1 MGSIAAAQG
10 APPAGET
17 YVFFWN
23 DVLNPTPPLM
33 PVRIVGTPYDDI
45 ICGTPYND
53 VIRGLGGDDVI
64 VGGWYVNAADADDDI
79 LQGGVGDDTL
89 IGGKGS
95 DALAGNAGNDI
106 GFGYLPVSAGGTLP
120 GGPYPYGPSMPSTY
134 NEFFG
139 QAGSDYYLA
148 STIAIVGPPAVPSD
162 GSTGDFAWGGP
173 GTDELVGRSLPDT
186 FYGGGGSD
194 VIKGGAGDDTLRGLY
209 GSDTIWGGEGADE
222 IYGGPANDALFASSP
237 ELMTCPDITV
247 PDYCDESGGDQIF
260 GEGGDDSIYAGAGT
274 AVELRGNKGGD
285 AIHGFVSADVIYGGP
300 GNDWIKGGG
309 QADTIL
315 GGEGDDTIFGGYATA
330 IGGVE
335 PTDPV
340 THLRIFEDL
349 GDTIW
354 GGAGG
359 DSISGERGNDITYG
373 DAPTPAATDG
383 PDWVN
388 GGLDNDDL
396 FGGGGDDTLLAGE
409 GNDLMV
415 GGAGVDTLD
424 ARGNTI
430 NAIMYGAALSNV
442 APDPRNPTG
451 AGPSADAKVDT
462 FWGGR
467 GDNSFI
473 GACADYDMAHL
484 QASAPAVVGP
494 PPIPADPVGNYLYYV
509 PFYDGAI
516 PTIVFVCT
524 P

>member
-1 MGSIAAAQG
+1 MNVDMGPIAAALG

-23 DVLNPTPPLM
+23 DLLSPYPTNPGMPL
-33 PVRIVGTPYDDI
+33 RIVGTPYDDI
-45 ICGTPYND
+45 ICGSPYND
-53 VIRGLGGDDVI
+53 VIRGLGGDDII
-64 VGGWYVNAADADDDI
+64 VGAWYEKSTSVDDDI
-79 LQGGVGDDTL
+79 LQGGLGDDIL
-89 IGGKGS
+89 IGAKGS
-95 DALAGNAGNDI
+95 DALAGNAGDDI
-106 GFGYLPVSAGGTLP
+106 GIGDKPLPGSITPP
-120 GGPYPYGPSMPSTY
+120 GGPYPYSPSMPSSH
-134 NEFFG
+134 NEFYG

-148 STIAIVGPPAVPSD
+148 SEGNS
-162 GSTGDFAWGGP
+162 SGDWAFGGP
-173 GTDELVGRSLPDT
+173 GADELVGQDKDDNL
-186 FYGGGGSD
+186 FGGTGTD
-194 VIKGGAGDDTLRGLY
+194 VITGGDGADYLSGGF
-209 GSDTIWGGEGADE
+209 GSDTIWGEVGADE

-237 ELMTCPDITV
+237 ELMTCPDVTV
-247 PDYCDESGGDQIF
+247 PDYCDESGGDRIF

-285 AIHGFVSADVIYGGP
+285 AIHGFLSLDVIYGGP